1 MKMERVESVVKGRH
15 VYYEIE
21 VNDGDV
27 LKCGLEHFNKGLAV
41 TVEKSGRIAGHVPA
55 HLQWGFREPILKGVK
70 ITCTILGDDYV
81 QEPQFQKGKGVQ
93 QTCVYEYKILT
104 PRVKEETEDTGEV
117 QLQIKKEGNQSEQ
130 RFRPVKTSAGL

>member
-27 LKCGLEHFNKGLAV
+27 LKCGLEQFKKGLAV

-55 HLQWGFREPILKGVK
+55 HLQWGFRELILKGVK

-93 QTCVYEYKILT
+93 QTCVQYRGSTAADQKGRESKRTTIPSRQNECRTLIPMENWEPHHCY
-104 PRVKEETEDTGEV
+104 
-117 QLQIKKEGNQSEQ
+117 S
-130 RFRPVKTSAGL
+130 

>member
-55 HLQWGFREPILKGVK
+55 HLQ
-70 ITCTILGDDYV
+70 
-81 QEPQFQKGKGVQ
+81 
-93 QTCVYEYKILT
+93 
-104 PRVKEETEDTGEV
+104 
-117 QLQIKKEGNQSEQ
+117 
-130 RFRPVKTSAGL
+130 